1 MSQGFS
7 GNSKFP
13 FRMETSGTEL
23 HENLLRKV
31 ETASINAFNS
41 VKMQYA
47 FHFMDLNETRSF
59 LTTFR
64 GDYL

>member
-1 MSQGFS
+1 
-7 GNSKFP
+7 
-13 FRMETSGTEL
+13 METSGTEL